1 MRDPK
6 RIEKFCTR
14 LAKIWHMVPDWRFG
28 QLIFNAFSE
37 MKMDP
42 FYKEDEDMLEY
53 LENYVKKNSPYNK
66 ED

>member
-6 RIEKFCTR
+6 RIDKFCR
-14 LAKIWHMVPDWRFG
+14 QLASIWKMVPDWRFG

-42 FYKEDEDMLEY
+42 FYKEDDDMLEY
-53 LENYVKKNSPYNK
+53 LENYVKKNSPYYK

>member
-6 RIEKFCTR
+6 RIDKFCR
-14 LAKIWHMVPDWRFG
+14 QLASIWKMVPDWRFG

-37 MKMDP
+37 MNMDP

-53 LENYVKKNSPYNK
+53 LENYVKKNSPYFK

>member
-6 RIEKFCTR
+6 RIDKFCR
-14 LAKIWHMVPDWRFG
+14 QLASIWKMVPDWRFG

-42 FYKEDEDMLEY
+42 FYKEDDDMLEY
-53 LENYVKKNSPYNK
+53 LENYIKKNSPYYK

>member
-6 RIEKFCTR
+6 RIDKFCR
-14 LAKIWHMVPDWRFG
+14 QLASMWKMVPDWRFG

-42 FYKEDEDMLEY
+42 FYKEDDDMLEY
-53 LENYVKKNSPYNK
+53 LENYIKKNSPYYK